1 MMNFLRFHEE
11 FHQAQRCLKAG
22 IICVFHKF
30 FLIFK
35 TSSNV
40 AQVDYEQ
47 SCGWNS
53 NSVRAEG
60 ILKKSRPAFS
70 SSSSRPTTLDQL
82 AFSKHENRLNFSYN
96 NVIIPITKHDPPFTM
111 IWTILQFLKYT
122 YKWVKLNYS
131 IINAN
136 ILCFLRYLVL

>member
-1 MMNFLRFHEE
+1 MRNSLYHKKPHFSHSIMRHFLRFHEE
-11 FHQAQRCLKAG
+11 FHQAKRCLNQASF
-22 IICVFHKF
+22 VFSTIF
-30 FLIFK
+30 IFIFK

-70 SSSSRPTTLDQL
+70 SPSSRPTTLDQL

-96 NVIIPITKHDPPFTM
+96 NVIIPITKHDPPFYHD
-111 IWTILQFLKYT
+111 FDNFAVSK
-122 YKWVKLNYS
+122 
-131 IINAN
+131 
-136 ILCFLRYLVL
+136 VLTNE

>member
-1 MMNFLRFHEE
+1 MNFLRFHEE
-11 FHQAQRCLKAG
+11 FHQAKRCLKAG
-22 IICVFHKF
+22 IICVFHKY

-70 SSSSRPTTLDQL
+70 SSSSRPTTLNQL
-82 AFSKHENRLNFSYN
+82 AFSKHENRLNFSFN

-111 IWTILQFLKYT
+111 ILTILPLLKYLQMS
-122 YKWVKLNYS
+122 KIKNYS
-131 IINAN
+131 IFNAN
-136 ILCFLRYLVL
+136 ILCFHRYLVL